1 MAIAIGLLAWPSTM
15 AWADEI
21 ILKNGDRLSGDIVE
35 MEKEVLTLKTSY
47 AHDVQVE
54 WKEVQSLTSSQSF
67 RIKTVDDTT
76 VQGVISSPAPGQ
88 LVVSSPEGGT
98 SAPIPLASVA
108 TIEKIESVERVRYSG
123 VLNVGG
129 SSVKGNSDTTA
140 VNASALFSLR
150 ADQHRFGAEGKYN
163 YAEQSQKI
171 TVRNSL
177 FRPTYDYFFTKHV
190 YGALFAL
197 LEQDTLQDLR
207 LRRTLGAG
215 PGYQFIDT
223 RTTQLAAELGLA
235 SVYTDWKTRADENTV
250 AARWAINWTTPV
262 IADRLIFFHRQEGYR
277 DLNPQK
283 AVRIRADQGFR
294 VPIYKHFS
302 LNLEYDFLYNS
313 NPAPGRQTTDQIYIF
328 GLSYVLPYRP

>member
-1 MAIAIGLLAWPSTM
+1 M
-15 AWADEI
+15 AWADEV

-35 MEKEVLTLKTSY
+35 MEKEVLKLKTSY

-98 SAPIPLASVA
+98 SAPIQLDSVA

-129 SSVKGNSDTTA
+129 SSAKGNSDSIA
-140 VNASALFSLR
+140 MNASALFSLR
-150 ADQHRFGAEGKYN
+150 ADQHRFGVQGKYN

-177 FRPTYDYFFTKHV
+177 ARPTYDYFFTKHV
-190 YGALFAL
+190 YGAFFAL

-207 LRRTLGAG
+207 LRRTLGVG

-223 RTTQLAAELGLA
+223 RTTQLSAEVGLA
-235 SVYTDWKTRADENTV
+235 SVHTDWKTRADEDTA

-262 IADRLIFFHRQEGYR
+262 ISERLIFFHRQEGYR
-277 DLNPQK
+277 DLNPEK

-294 VPIYKHFS
+294 VPVYKHLS

-313 NPAPGRQTTDQIYIF
+313 NPAPGRKTTDQLYIF
-328 GLSYVLPYRP
+328 GLSYVIP

>member
-15 AWADEI
+15 AWADEV
-21 ILKNGDRLSGDIVE
+21 ILKNGDRLSGDIVW
-35 MEKEVLTLKTSY
+35 MDKEVLKLKTSY

-54 WKEVQSLTSSQSF
+54 WKEVQSLTSSQPF

-98 SAPIPLASVA
+98 SAPIPLANVA
-108 TIEKIESVERVRYSG
+108 TIETVERVKLSG

-129 SSVKGNSDTTA
+129 SSAKGNSDSIA
-140 VNASALFSLR
+140 VNASAFFSLR
-150 ADQHRFGAEGKYN
+150 ADRHRFGAEGKYN
-163 YAEQSQKI
+163 YAEQDNKI

-177 FRPTYDYFFTKHV
+177 ARPKYDYFITKKI
-190 YGALFAL
+190 YGAFYALF
-197 LEQDTLQDLR
+197 EQDTLQDLR
-207 LRRTLGAG
+207 LRRTLGVG

-223 RTTQLAAELGLA
+223 RTTQLSAELGLA
-235 SVYTDWKTRADENTV
+235 SVHTDWKTRADEDTA

-262 IADRLIFFHRQEGYR
+262 FTERLIFFHRQEGFR

-294 VPIYKHFS
+294 VPVYKHLS

-313 NPAPGRQTTDQIYIF
+313 NPAPGRKTTDQLYIF
-328 GLSYVLPYRP
+328 GLSYVIP